1 MVCALIAV
9 VCHVIVCQEL
19 FGSCICENKTTLS
32 LSHSFC
38 MGYLCLTLL
47 LFQYQCPSVHIID
60 ISKKKDPPQADL
72 PLQCYH
78 APITL
83 NSK

>member
-1 MVCALIAV
+1 MVCVLIAV

-19 FGSCICENKTTLS
+19 FDSCICENKKTLS
-32 LSHSFC
+32 LFHSFC

-47 LFQYQCPSVHIID
+47 LFQYARLLTLLVF
-60 ISKKKDPPQADL
+60 PQKRSSQGDL
-72 PLQCYH
+72 PLQCYQ